1 MGFFQACKDFLGIES
16 GYEDYESEGEF
27 YDGSAEDA
35 YENEA
40 PATIYNEEEEEPLMD
55 GGFFSSRKFTNKKS
69 DRINTE
75 RSNNRVNTNNN
86 LKVVL
91 CNPTE
96 FDNCPMICGHLRS
109 HMTVVLNLESVKSAT
124 EKRRIFDFVS
134 GCCFALDCNI
144 RKISEAVY
152 VVAPSNVDLLSEVDF
167 ADAAKDTT
175 NYFATDYDL

>member
-16 GYEDYESEGEF
+16 GYDEYENDGEFYEGSAEETYESE
-27 YDGSAEDA
+27 
-35 YENEA
+35 
-40 PATIYNEEEEEPLMD
+40 PANTYNAVEEEEPLMD
-55 GGFFSSRKFTNKKS
+55 GGFFSNRKFTSKKS
-69 DRINTE
+69 ERVTTE
-75 RSNNRVNTNNN
+75 RSANRMGGN

-109 HMTVVLNLESVKSAT
+109 YMTVVLNLENVKSAT

-152 VVAPSNVDLLSEVDF
+152 VVAPSSVDLLSEVDF

-175 NYFATDYDL
+175 NYFDTDYDLA

>member
-16 GYEDYESEGEF
+16 GYDE
-27 YDGSAEDA
+27 
-35 YENEA
+35 YENEGE
-40 PATIYNEEEEEPLMD
+40 IYEGAAEETYENEPMYNAVEEEEPLMD
-55 GGFFSSRKFTNKKS
+55 GGFFSNRKFTNRKS
-69 DRINTE
+69 ERNTVERPVNRIAGG
-75 RSNNRVNTNNN
+75 

-109 HMTVVLNLESVKSAT
+109 NMTVVLNLENVKSAT

-167 ADAAKDTT
+167 AEEAKDTN
-175 NYFATDYDL
+175 NYFDADYDL